1 MKQSKLSAGKRLTK
15 PILFGTLLVGLAT
28 AFFNRHVFMEDLAEL
43 REQERARN
51 DIKRQEVLERR
62 QRQIDELA
70 KKSGGGSWDLSTN
83 IWLDN
88 CKNLVLKKKTLNIF
102 VMSIA
107 IAFYLSNDLTGF
119 FYTASK
125 SWSVKLQEFKNL
137 HWSGCFWDL
146 LACRCIKAL
155 LHLVQYNTFS
165 LIVQYRISL
174 EV

>member
-70 KKSGGGSWDLSTN
+70 KKSGGGS
-83 IWLDN
+83 
-88 CKNLVLKKKTLNIF
+88 
-102 VMSIA
+102 
-107 IAFYLSNDLTGF
+107 
-119 FYTASK
+119 
-125 SWSVKLQEFKNL
+125 
-137 HWSGCFWDL
+137 
-146 LACRCIKAL
+146 
-155 LHLVQYNTFS
+155 
-165 LIVQYRISL
+165 
-174 EV
+174 